1 MQLHG
6 DFLFNHV
13 VAVTWMQ
20 FAVTLNLK
28 LQLHGALVLNDVFGV
43 GLAACWP
50 GMRVNC
56 PPDMQVECEV
66 GGVGGCDCLAMASC
80 VPQVSGCFVVV
91 DGMAIRS
98 CGF

>member
-1 MQLHG
+1 M
-6 DFLFNHV
+6 NHIPKKSRFFV
-13 VAVTWMQ
+13 R
-20 FAVTLNLK
+20 
-28 LQLHGALVLNDVFGV
+28 LVLNDVLGV
-43 GLAACWP
+43 GVAACWP

-66 GGVGGCDCLAMASC
+66 GGVGGCDCVAMASC